1 MHFTIKAVEALNYQM
16 VKSGLGIVH
25 FISKEGGYMG
35 KFEINELGYN
45 FS

>member
-1 MHFTIKAVEALNYQM
+1 MHQAVN
-16 VKSGLGIVH
+16 SGLGSAHLI
-25 FISKEGGYMG
+25 FKEGGYMG